1 MLKSLPASDL
11 GVGGTLAC
19 LLISTKNTEQCHLN
33 HLIKVLQARREILR
47 SVNRGKLLIAHGV
60 MVNVL
65 VQLFMLI
72 KTAMIR
78 LSGLIY
84 LPSFQALSGQFST

>member
-1 MLKSLPASDL
+1 MPPKPSHQ
-11 GVGGTLAC
+11 
-19 LLISTKNTEQCHLN
+19 STTGSPRDIKKHEQ
-33 HLIKVLQARREILR
+33 
-47 SVNRGKLLIAHGV
+47 GKLLIAHGA

-65 VQLFMLI
+65 VQLLMLI

-84 LPSFQALSGQFST
+84 LLSFQALSGQFST